1 MKILIRGAGD
11 LATGIASRL
20 YGAGHQILMTEIEV
34 PLTVRRTVALS
45 RAVYEG
51 SARIEEME
59 GILAEDRESAL
70 AVMER
75 GDIAVMTDPGMEC
88 RKWFQP
94 DVVVDAILAKKNLG
108 TEITDAP
115 FVVGVGPGFTA
126 GHDCNCVVET
136 KRGHTL
142 GNIIWRGSAIPNT
155 GVPGNVGGYTIER
168 LIRAGADG
176 RIEPKVQIGD
186 YVERGQIVALTG
198 GVPVYAQMS
207 GIVRGMLQEGV
218 HVWKN
223 LKIGDIDA
231 RTEVSHCYT
240 ISDKAR
246 AIGGGVLEAVTGF
259 ERMKDR
265 FGIVIL
271 AAGAG
276 TRFGGNKLSALVR
289 SRPLYEHTLERMQ
302 AFGSFPAFLVTGSE
316 EIAAAAERMGIT
328 PVWNH
333 EPERGISHS
342 LILGLKSALDCRP
355 ELEGVLFSVC
365 DQPGLRASTLQC
377 IFNTGMRHPGS
388 IVCAGSGR
396 RTGNPVLWDRKYFQE
411 LFNLTG
417 DEGGRQVMRRH
428 EESLRIVQADPEE
441 LKDIDRKEDLSI

>member
-59 GILAEDRESAL
+59 GFLAEDRESAL

-75 GDIAVMTDPGMEC
+75 GDIAVMTDPGMVC

-259 ERMKDR
+259 ERMQGR

-271 AAGAG
+271 AAGTG

-289 SRPLYEHTLERMQ
+289 GRPLYEHTLERMQ

-365 DQPGLRASTLQC
+365 DQPGLRTSTLQC

>member
-342 LILGLKSALDCRP
+342 LILGLKSAIDCRP

>member
-51 SARIEEME
+51 SARIEEMG

-259 ERMKDR
+259 ERMQGR

-271 AAGAG
+271 AAGEG

-289 SRPLYEHTLERMQ
+289 SRPLYEHTLERAQ
-302 AFGSFPAFLVTGSE
+302 AFGSFPAFIVTGSK
-316 EIAAAAERMGIT
+316 EIAAAAEKMGIT

-333 EPERGISHS
+333 EPERGISRS
-342 LILGLKSALDCRP
+342 LILGLKSAIDCRP